1 MLIAAA
7 PTSDFPSLLL
17 HHGVHLSSIMSSD
30 TEKHAAE
37 HVDQVIGEVSIDASV
52 ETYTPEEQKKIIRRV
67 DRRRK
72 GNGVP

>member
-1 MLIAAA
+1 
-7 PTSDFPSLLL
+7 
-17 HHGVHLSSIMSSD
+17 MSSD

-37 HVDQVIGEVSIDASV
+37 LVDQAIGEVSIDASI